1 MKIGFFD
8 SGVGG
13 ITILTAVRNRLPQYD
28 YIFFGD
34 TANVPYGDKSEAE
47 VLELTRRAVLRLF
60 KKDAQLVILAC
71 NTASART
78 LRRLQLTLLVG
89 KYQHRRILGVI
100 VPTVEA
106 LKASSA
112 TRAFLIGT
120 KRTIRSNKYPREI
133 LRQKASVKFISQA
146 TPELVPLIE
155 ANNLAEACHYLE
167 NLLNPVVG
175 EIDAL
180 ILGCT
185 HYTVLK
191 QFVHERFRGKF
202 KVIAQDEIIPEKLEE
217 YLKRHQEIATTLTRG
232 GEVQIVLSK
241 NNRHYQTL
249 LNGLINAR
257 G

>member
-8 SGVGG
+8 SGLGG
-13 ITILTAVRNRLPQYD
+13 ITVLTAVRKHLPQYD

-34 TANVPYGDKSEAE
+34 TANVPYGDKSDAE
-47 VLELTRRAVLRLF
+47 VFELTRRAVLRLF
-60 KKDAQLVILAC
+60 KQDAQLVVLAC

-78 LRRLQLTLLVG
+78 LRRLQRTLLVG
-89 KYQHRRILGVI
+89 AYSNRRILGVI

-106 LKASSA
+106 LKASGA
-112 TRAFLIGT
+112 TRALLIGT
-120 KRTIRSNKYPREI
+120 TRTINSHKYQREI
-133 LRQKASVKFISQA
+133 ARQAAEVSLVSKA

-155 ANNLAEACHYLE
+155 ANKLTEAEAHLK
-167 NLLNPVVG
+167 NLLDPAVG

-191 QFVHERFRGKF
+191 QFVRTRFKRKF
-202 KVIAQDEIIPEKLEE
+202 TVITQDEIIPEKLKE
-217 YLKRHQEIATTLTRG
+217 YLERHPEITERLTRG
-232 GEVQIVLSK
+232 GQLEIELSK
-241 NNRHYQTL
+241 NNRHYKNL
-249 LNGLINAR
+249 LNSLIDAR